1 MLYYFYKQVS
11 KTIYIAQRIMRHTAL
26 WFLESQINDFA
37 DIEQTVHS

>member
-26 WFLESQINDFA
+26 
-37 DIEQTVHS
+37 